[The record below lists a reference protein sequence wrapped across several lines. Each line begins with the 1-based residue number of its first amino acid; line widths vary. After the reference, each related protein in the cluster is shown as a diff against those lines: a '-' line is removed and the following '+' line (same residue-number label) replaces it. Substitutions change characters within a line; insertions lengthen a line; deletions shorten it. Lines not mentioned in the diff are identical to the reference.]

1 MTAGPASYGHGASP
15 QPAAPRGAVLEIA
28 IDPWKLR
35 AWRPGDE
42 AALARYAN
50 NRNISMW
57 LRDAFPYPYSYQ
69 DAVTWVQQNQG
80 KYPVTNFAIASAYE
94 PIGGVGLEL
103 QQDVFRRSAE
113 IGYWLREQD
122 WGKGIMTRAVRAVA
136 GYAFATFDIV
146 RIHALVF
153 EGNYGSAR
161 VLQKAGF
168 LYEGRL
174 HHAVTKDGRTM
185 DAFLYAIV
193 REDAAKEGKLL

>member
-1 MTAGPASYGHGASP
+1 MTAGPASGGYGAFP
-15 QPAAPRGAVLEIA
+15 QPAPLGGAALEIA

-35 AWRPGDE
+35 AWRAGDE

-50 NRNISMW
+50 NRNVSMW
-57 LRDAFPYPYSYQ
+57 LRDAFPYPYSHQ
-69 DAVTWVQQNQG
+69 DALTWVHQNQG

-94 PIGGVGLEL
+94 PIGGIGLEL
-103 QQDVFRRSAE
+103 QTDIFHRSAE

-122 WGKGIMTRAVRAVA
+122 WGKGIMTRAVRAAVS
-136 GYAFATFDIV
+136 YAFATFDIV
-146 RIHALVF
+146 RIHAMVF

-174 HHAVTKDGRTM
+174 HRAVTKDGRTI
-185 DAFLYAIV
+185 DAFLYALV
-193 REDAAKEGKLL
+193 RQDASTQGKLL